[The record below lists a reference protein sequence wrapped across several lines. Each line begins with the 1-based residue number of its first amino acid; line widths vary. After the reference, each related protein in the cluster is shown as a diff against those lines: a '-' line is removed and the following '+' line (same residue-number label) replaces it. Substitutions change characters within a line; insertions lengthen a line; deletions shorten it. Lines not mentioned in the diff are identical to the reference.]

1 MQANML
7 DDRDRALL
15 SRLQRDADVA
25 VAELAEQVNLSPSA
39 CARRIARL
47 RAEGYLTRLVARLDR
62 RRMGLP
68 TTVFVVVKTA
78 QHSAEWLEQFR
89 AALADV
95 PEIIEAHRLTGNFD
109 YILKIVLPNVEH
121 YDAIYKKLIQR
132 LPLFEVS
139 AYISMETMKHDTP
152 LPVTYG

>member
-1 MQANML
+1 ML